1 MTIVNVK
8 RLIDTLVEKCSE
20 DINGNEIVYNA
31 TLNDYG
37 GVCKSCTIYIV
48 LLIITLEISMGIGSS
63 SFYFDWYMIKIVSL
77 DCFINV

>member
-31 TLNDYG
+31 TLNDHG
-37 GVCKSCTIYIV
+37 GVWKSCTICIV
-48 LLIITLEISMGIGSS
+48 LLIITPKKVSALAVQAFILIGI
-63 SFYFDWYMIKIVSL
+63 W
-77 DCFINV
+77 

>member
-1 MTIVNVK
+1 M
-8 RLIDTLVEKCSE
+8 LVEKCSE

-31 TLNDYG
+31 TLNDHR

-63 SFYFDWYMIKIVSL
+63 SFYFDWYMIKIISL
-77 DCFINV
+77 DCLINV